1 MKMIYRVK
9 KAFPTLLVL
18 YEIMVCSQAAESIH
32 VPTVA
37 QIPPTQAQGIV
48 TVPSSTM
55 PVPRQIEAV
64 LPSPKYET
72 KIELGATNITQNYD
86 DENPNKHRP
95 ILPSPNSRLKGPFFE
110 EGSELTHVTARVGS
124 TINLDCRIGLLGDK
138 TVTWTQVKNQNIN
151 LLTVGKNTHSKDER
165 IHLAFRYPNNYRLQI
180 SYVTKRDEGMY
191 ACQVA
196 TYPPKVKRIH
206 LTITAPE
213 VEIVDESGRVVHERH
228 YRQGS
233 SLLLTCLAT
242 SVGFLENEPDK
253 NIISWKHGARI
264 LSQGSSLNVTKDS
277 DSAVSVLTITPL
289 EKRHSGNYTCNVGNL
304 AARTVAVHVINGE
317 LPAAVQTAGVHFK
330 SSNSTLL
337 LVIFTFC
344 SLLR

>member
-1 MKMIYRVK
+1 MKMIHRVK

-32 VPTVA
+32 VPTVVA
-37 QIPPTQAQGIV
+37 QIPPTKAQEI
-48 TVPSSTM
+48 TTIQPSIAEPKLEEP
-55 PVPRQIEAV
+55 PVH
-64 LPSPKYET
+64 SN
-72 KIELGATNITQNYD
+72 KIELGATNITQSYE
-86 DENPNKHRP
+86 DENPTKYKP
-95 ILPSPNSRLKGPFFE
+95 IFPSPNPRLKGPFFE

-180 SYVTKRDEGMY
+180 SYVTKRDEGIY

-213 VEIVDESGRVVHERH
+213 VRIVDESGREVHERH

-242 SVGFLENEPDK
+242 SVGFMENEPDR

-264 LSQGSSLNVTKDS
+264 LSQGS
-277 DSAVSVLTITPL
+277 
-289 EKRHSGNYTCNVGNL
+289 R
-304 AARTVAVHVINGE
+304 
-317 LPAAVQTAGVHFK
+317 
-330 SSNSTLL
+330 
-337 LVIFTFC
+337 
-344 SLLR
+344 